1 MSLLGNRVRTGPQ
14 GFGKARPDAGVMKR
28 RLMTRRQ
35 ALVEVLESRTM
46 LSVTA
51 ININAINPKEGVPL
65 GLAIAPAQI
74 ATFTVNN
81 YIGVDESSEY
91 SGLISWGDG
100 TQSAG
105 LGPVTIT
112 FLANLGNGDASYA
125 VNSYHTY
132 AEATT
137 TANPYSLTVTIDD
150 NTGPGTNQSQSGP
163 VVVSDVP
170 LTAAFTPTPVTATV
184 GTGLTNLTVGQFIDA
199 NPLATASNYSVQVN
213 WGDGQFSAGT
223 VVPYK
228 TSTQLGGTGVEFTVE
243 ASHTYTTTGTFT
255 VSTSINDI
263 GGVSVTE
270 LLPVTVIQPMITAI
284 HINPINPT
292 EGIALGSA
300 AAPVQIATFTVSG
313 YTGVDESSRYSAL
326 INWGDGG
333 QSAGLGNVTIQFVAD
348 LGSGNASYGV
358 YSYHTYAEATTTANP
373 YSLAVTVAD
382 NTGYGTTQ
390 SQSGPVAVN
399 EAALSSSFT
408 PTPVSATVGTGLTNL
423 TVAQFID
430 ANPLAK
436 ASDYSAQVNWGD
448 GQFSAGTIVPF
459 KTATQLSGT
468 GVEFTVEASHIYTT
482 AGSYTVTTSIN
493 DVEGASVTETLPV
506 TVTGAALQQG
516 TAAPVNA
523 VEGIPFTGTVASFV
537 DPNPADTASS
547 FTATINWG
555 NGDSTAGSVVAS
567 ATSSFIVTAVD
578 PVSGKGYAYREEGI
592 YTTSVSIKGPSGEQS
607 TVFSTAT
614 VADAPLTATGVTVV
628 IPPAQNALFTGQIAT
643 FTDADPNGTL
653 TDYTSSINWGDGVV
667 TTGTI
672 TLSPTTPGL
681 FVVSGTHQYA
691 PSSIPYQATITVKD
705 VGGSTATAISSIT
718 VFVPLSVTGKLN
730 PASDSGV
737 SSSDAITNVVQPNF
751 IGTTSQPDATV
762 TLYAQPLPG
771 GVPFAIGQVASD
783 FSGAWSITTNQVLPD
798 GSYAITAVAVNTAGH
813 ITSDTTSITPN
824 LVIDTAGPRVTGVS
838 FSRFTGQIIL
848 SLQDFGG
855 PSNAGVGINLATLAD
870 ANNYSFIKANAAHP
884 EPFKVNVISI
894 TPGTTAG
901 SQLVTL
907 TLNDGHS
914 IRGGHYLFT
923 VRSVSPTD
931 LTGVQDIAG
940 NALDG
945 EFYGTFPSGNN
956 HVGGDFV
963 AELDAKHHI
972 ISSPQTVIGGAAP
985 LTHQGPPPPSIL
997 PPAIAHAGKQTPKA
1011 LHVTGSRSARLKS
1024 PVVHSLSTAAVA
1036 PVTGKTADHRASRT
1050 SSAFDRGLHEI
1061 ANRKRL
1067 RS

>member
-1 MSLLGNRVRTGPQ
+1 M
-14 GFGKARPDAGVMKR
+14 
-28 RLMTRRQ
+28 RRQ
-35 ALVEVLESRTM
+35 ALVEALESRT
-46 LSVTA
+46 LLAVTA
-51 ININAINPKEGVPL
+51 ININAINPTEGVPL
-65 GLAIAPAQI
+65 GTASAPAQI

-81 YIGVDESSEY
+81 YIGIDESSQY
-91 SGLISWGDG
+91 SAVISWGDG

-112 FLANLGNGDASYA
+112 FLANLGSGDASYA

-137 TANPYSLTVTIDD
+137 TANPDSLTVTIDD

-163 VVVSDVP
+163 VAVNDAP
-170 LTAAFTPTPVTATV
+170 LSAMFTPTLVSATV
-184 GTGLTNLTVGQFIDA
+184 GTGLTNLTVGQFIDD
-199 NPLATASNYSVQVN
+199 NPLATSSDYAVQVN

-223 VVPYK
+223 VVPFK
-228 TSTQLGGTGVEFTVE
+228 TATQLGGTGVEFTVE
-243 ASHTYTTTGTFT
+243 ASHTYTTTGSFT

-263 GGVSVTE
+263 G
-270 LLPVTVIQPMITAI
+270 
-284 HINPINPT
+284 
-292 EGIALGSA
+292 
-300 AAPVQIATFTVSG
+300 
-313 YTGVDESSRYSAL
+313 
-326 INWGDGG
+326 
-333 QSAGLGNVTIQFVAD
+333 
-348 LGSGNASYGV
+348 
-358 YSYHTYAEATTTANP
+358 
-373 YSLAVTVAD
+373 
-382 NTGYGTTQ
+382 
-390 SQSGPVAVN
+390 
-399 EAALSSSFT
+399 
-408 PTPVSATVGTGLTNL
+408 
-423 TVAQFID
+423 
-430 ANPLAK
+430 
-436 ASDYSAQVNWGD
+436 
-448 GQFSAGTIVPF
+448 
-459 KTATQLSGT
+459 
-468 GVEFTVEASHIYTT
+468 
-482 AGSYTVTTSIN
+482 
-493 DVEGASVTETLPV
+493 GASVTETLPV
-506 TVTGAALQQG
+506 TVTGAALQQA

-537 DPNPADTASS
+537 DPNPADTASD

-555 NGDSTAGSVVAS
+555 NGASTAGSVVAS
-567 ATSSFIVTAVD
+567 GTSTYIVTAVD
-578 PVSGKGYAYREEGI
+578 PASGKGYAYPEEGI
-592 YTTSVSIKGPSGEQS
+592 YNTSVSIKGPSGEQF

-628 IPPAQNALFTGQIAT
+628 IPPAQNALFTGTIAT

-653 TDYTSSINWGDGVV
+653 TDYTSTINWGDGVV
-667 TTGTI
+667 TSGTI
-672 TLSPTTPGL
+672 TISPTTPGL

-691 PSSIPYQATITVKD
+691 PSSIPYQATVTIKD

-718 VFVPLSVTGKLN
+718 AFVPLSVTGKLN

-771 GVPFAIGQVASD
+771 GASFAIGQVESD
-783 FSGAWSITTNQVLPD
+783 SSGTWSITTNQVLAD

-813 ITSDTTSITPN
+813 TVSSTTTITPD
-824 LVIDTAGPRVTGVS
+824 LVIDTVGPKVTGVS
-838 FSRFTGQIIL
+838 FSRFTGQIL
-848 SLQDFGG
+848 LTLQNFGG
-855 PSNAGVGINLATLAD
+855 PSGAGVGINLATLAD

-884 EPFKVNVISI
+884 EAFKVNVISI
-894 TPGTTAG
+894 TPGTTTG

-963 AELDAKHHI
+963 AELDAVHHI
-972 ISSPQTVIGGAAP
+972 TYPPQTAIGTASP
-985 LTHQGPPPPSIL
+985 LTPQDPPPSSIL
-997 PPAIAHAGKQTPKA
+997 STAIAHPSKQTPKA
-1011 LHVTGSRSARLKS
+1011 LHVDGSRSALLKS
-1024 PVVHSLSTAAVA
+1024 PVVHSLSTAAVV
-1036 PVTGKTADHRASRT
+1036 PVTGKTAKHRASGT
-1050 SSAFDRGLHEI
+1050 LSAFDRGLHEL
-1061 ANRKRL
+1061 ASRKWL